1 MCYAANGKNYS
12 LKVFTL
18 ESSLKEPNLDH
29 LTQSRM
35 KNNPVIFAFI
45 LYMVHGTLNILES
58 SVIITLRS
66 KFQFTLLVLKA
77 VWKYPTPVLSATGRP
92 SAVAVRFSSDSSSE
106 WFLLYTK
113 AWFLPL
119 ASQSIKDTVWVNSG
133 TPEPSHACTQQTSTH
148 VKRTTPLA
156 LAYSDIDR
164 STHEG
169 PKGSEGRLYDGRI
182 KHLKVSFSSTTS
194 DYFKR

>member
-18 ESSLKEPNLDH
+18 ESSLKPNLDH
-29 LTQSRM
+29 MTQNRL

-45 LYMVHGTLNILES
+45 LYMAHGTLNMLES
-58 SVIITLRS
+58 SDITLRS

-77 VWKYPTPVLSATGRP
+77 VWKYPTPVLSATGRL

-119 ASQSIKDTVWVNSG
+119 AWQSIKDTVWVNSG

-169 PKGSEGRLYDGRI
+169 PKGSKGRLYDGWI
-182 KHLKVSFSSTTS
+182 KLLKVSFSSTTS
-194 DYFKR
+194 DYLKH